1 MSSITR
7 PLAGASLTFHLS
19 EQLAA
24 VRGEDPYERSGRA
37 GKTLAKSGRL
47 RVVLLAVRDGV
58 PIGTHQADSPMTLH
72 VLQGHIRFR
81 TNNQEHELHENEVLF
96 FGPGDAHDIRA
107 TEESALLITLSAVG
121 DDFLIDET
129 GGSTGNPLSGL

>member
-1 MSSITR
+1 MSSINR
-7 PLAGASLTFHLS
+7 PLAGPVLTFDLEALLRELRAEES
-19 EQLAA
+19 
-24 VRGEDPYERSGRA
+24 YERSGRA
-37 GKTLAKSGRL
+37 GRTLAKSGRM
-47 RVVLLAVRDGV
+47 RVTLVAMATDNV
-58 PIGTHQADSPMTLH
+58 IGTHQADSPMTLH

-121 DDFLIDET
+121 DDFLIDE
-129 GGSTGNPLSGL
+129 SAPSSGNQLSGL